1 MNQKEP
7 EKSEGKCV
15 SLRWKKDNDDKIE
28 NDGLKSNSIDQTIM
42 NESVISGIFTV
53 IGAIVGVAGTIIAT
67 KLSERN
73 SNLKNKLKQMARQV
87 EAYWTLEELYS
98 KEFGKL
104 SNTPQK
110 TVKENFRTKIEE
122 SGVERPTMTANKA
135 KEIVKEIG

>member
-1 MNQKEP
+1 
-7 EKSEGKCV
+7 
-15 SLRWKKDNDDKIE
+15 
-28 NDGLKSNSIDQTIM
+28 M
-42 NESVISGIFTV
+42 NESIISGIFTV